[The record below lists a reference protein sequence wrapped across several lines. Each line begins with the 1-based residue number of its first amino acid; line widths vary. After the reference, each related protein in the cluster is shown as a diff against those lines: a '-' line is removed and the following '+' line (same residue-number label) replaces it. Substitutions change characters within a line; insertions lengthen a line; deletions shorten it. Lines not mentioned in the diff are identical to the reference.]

1 MTSSK
6 LLLYYVLPLT
16 LILHIVCV
24 FLFRHIGKDCH
35 SLVALL
41 CDS

>member
-6 LLLYYVLPLT
+6 LLYYVLPLT
-16 LILHIVCV
+16 LILHIVLV
-24 FLFRHIGKDCH
+24 FLFIHIGKDCH